1 MGEHCNELSEEAVG
15 RYHSTQRSPSNSKH
29 QKRFP
34 KRIGGWRD
42 KGSMDITIH
51 VQVMRSRNYKAA
63 RKLIAPS
70 SLDLLR
76 SFYSEG
82 LVDNRT
88 FLSWLV
94 LQMCTCN
101 LAQAGFVARLADEY
115 LDGILACRALS
126 RPFVD
131 ACLSKLSEVQ
141 IKSYFLPFCLLT
153 GESDSRFF
161 FQGIPPL
168 Y

>member
-1 MGEHCNELSEEAVG
+1 
-15 RYHSTQRSPSNSKH
+15 
-29 QKRFP
+29 
-34 KRIGGWRD
+34 
-42 KGSMDITIH
+42 MDIPIYI
-51 VQVMRSRNYKAA
+51 QVLLPFSCYSA
-63 RKLIAPS
+63 RRLSPS

-101 LAQAGFVARLADEY
+101 LAQTSFVARLADEY

-131 ACLSKLSEVQ
+131 ASLSKISEVR
-141 IKSYFLPFCLLT
+141 IHNEYCRL
-153 GESDSRFF
+153 
-161 FQGIPPL
+161 IP
-168 Y
+168 

>member
-1 MGEHCNELSEEAVG
+1 MARPG
-15 RYHSTQRSPSNSKH
+15 RDGYPDL
-29 QKRFP
+29 P
-34 KRIGGWRD
+34 IG
-42 KGSMDITIH
+42 
-51 VQVMRSRNYKAA
+51 Y
-63 RKLIAPS
+63 APS
-70 SLDLLR
+70 CADSVRELTSRYSLDLLR

-115 LDGILACRALS
+115 LDGIIACRALS

-131 ACLSKLSEVQ
+131 ACLSKISEVQ
-141 IKSYFLPFCLLT
+141 VVDDACYWL
-153 GESDSRFF
+153 R
-161 FQGIPPL
+161 
-168 Y
+168 

>member
-1 MGEHCNELSEEAVG
+1 MI
-15 RYHSTQRSPSNSKH
+15 STRGLTPS
-29 QKRFP
+29 
-34 KRIGGWRD
+34 
-42 KGSMDITIH
+42 
-51 VQVMRSRNYKAA
+51 Y
-63 RKLIAPS
+63 

-101 LAQAGFVARLADEY
+101 LAQASFVARLADEY

-131 ACLSKLSEVQ
+131 ACLTKISEVGICYAYCCRLYLQ
-141 IKSYFLPFCLLT
+141 VF
-153 GESDSRFF
+153 RFEVHPPRKPSPRLK
-161 FQGIPPL
+161 IP
-168 Y
+168 

>member
-1 MGEHCNELSEEAVG
+1 VLEVSREL
-15 RYHSTQRSPSNSKH
+15 TSPC
-29 QKRFP
+29 
-34 KRIGGWRD
+34 
-42 KGSMDITIH
+42 
-51 VQVMRSRNYKAA
+51 
-63 RKLIAPS
+63 

-88 FLSWLV
+88 FLTWLV

-131 ACLSKLSEVQ
+131 ACLSKISEV
-141 IKSYFLPFCLLT
+141 
-153 GESDSRFF
+153 
-161 FQGIPPL
+161 
-168 Y
+168 

>member
-1 MGEHCNELSEEAVG
+1 MCWQIVRQG
-15 RYHSTQRSPSNSKH
+15 RDGYPDL
-29 QKRFP
+29 P
-34 KRIGGWRD
+34 IG
-42 KGSMDITIH
+42 
-51 VQVMRSRNYKAA
+51 Y
-63 RKLIAPS
+63 APS
-70 SLDLLR
+70 CADLVRELTSRYSLDLLR

-115 LDGILACRALS
+115 LDGIIACRALS

-131 ACLSKLSEVQ
+131 ACLSKVSEVRVVN
-141 IKSYFLPFCLLT
+141 
-153 GESDSRFF
+153 DSC
-161 FQGIPPL
+161 

>member
-1 MGEHCNELSEEAVG
+1 MARQGRDGYPDLPIGYVPSCVDVVRELTS
-15 RYHSTQRSPSNSKH
+15 RY
-29 QKRFP
+29 
-34 KRIGGWRD
+34 
-42 KGSMDITIH
+42 
-51 VQVMRSRNYKAA
+51 
-63 RKLIAPS
+63 

-101 LAQAGFVARLADEY
+101 LAQAGFVVRLADEY
-115 LDGILACRALS
+115 LDGIIACRALS

-131 ACLSKLSEVQ
+131 ACLSKISEVEVVDD
-141 IKSYFLPFCLLT
+141 SYYWLH
-153 GESDSRFF
+153 
-161 FQGIPPL
+161 
-168 Y
+168 

>member
-1 MGEHCNELSEEAVG
+1 
-15 RYHSTQRSPSNSKH
+15 
-29 QKRFP
+29 
-34 KRIGGWRD
+34 
-42 KGSMDITIH
+42 MDI
-51 VQVMRSRNYKAA
+51 QVHIQVKQRFSDCNFMIGLA
-63 RKLIAPS
+63 LTLLS

-88 FLSWLV
+88 FLTWLV
-94 LQMCTCN
+94 LQMCACN

-131 ACLSKLSEVQ
+131 ACLSKISEVRIDIDSSCLHLADLHQ
-141 IKSYFLPFCLLT
+141 IRSSSAREYLPSVENSLKVFLQVRIVSYSP
-153 GESDSRFF
+153 R
-161 FQGIPPL
+161 GI

>member
-1 MGEHCNELSEEAVG
+1 
-15 RYHSTQRSPSNSKH
+15 
-29 QKRFP
+29 
-34 KRIGGWRD
+34 
-42 KGSMDITIH
+42 MDIPIYIQ
-51 VQVMRSRNYKAA
+51 VQLPCSRHSV
-63 RKLIAPS
+63 RGLIALC

-101 LAQAGFVARLADEY
+101 LAQASFVARLADEY

-131 ACLSKLSEVQ
+131 ACLSKISEVR
-141 IKSYFLPFCLLT
+141 IHVEYC
-153 GESDSRFF
+153 
-161 FQGIPPL
+161 
-168 Y
+168 

>member
-1 MGEHCNELSEEAVG
+1 MISARGL
-15 RYHSTQRSPSNSKH
+15 TPS
-29 QKRFP
+29 
-34 KRIGGWRD
+34 
-42 KGSMDITIH
+42 
-51 VQVMRSRNYKAA
+51 Y
-63 RKLIAPS
+63 

-101 LAQAGFVARLADEY
+101 LAQASFVARLADEY

-131 ACLSKLSEVQ
+131 ACLTKISEVR
-141 IKSYFLPFCLLT
+141 ICC
-153 GESDSRFF
+153 DA
-161 FQGIPPL
+161 
-168 Y
+168 

>member
-1 MGEHCNELSEEAVG
+1 
-15 RYHSTQRSPSNSKH
+15 
-29 QKRFP
+29 
-34 KRIGGWRD
+34 
-42 KGSMDITIH
+42 MDIQIHIQVNVLSSLPSSLILTI
-51 VQVMRSRNYKAA
+51 
-63 RKLIAPS
+63 LS

-88 FLSWLV
+88 FLTWLV

-101 LAQAGFVARLADEY
+101 LAQAGFVSRLADEY

-131 ACLSKLSEVQ
+131 ACLSKISEVRFAVTLATCLADPHQ
-141 IKSYFLPFCLLT
+141 IRSSSAREYLPSVENSLKVFLQVCIVSFYP
-153 GESDSRFF
+153 RRMN
-161 FQGIPPL
+161 
-168 Y
+168 

>member
-1 MGEHCNELSEEAVG
+1 VGEHRDELSEEAVG
-15 RYHSTQRSPSNSKH
+15 RYHPTQRTPSNSEH
-29 QKRFP
+29 QECLP
-34 KRIGGWRD
+34 KRIGGRRD
-42 KGSMDITIH
+42 KGSVDITIH
-51 VQVMRSRNYKAA
+51 VQVIRPCNYKTA

-141 IKSYFLPFCLLT
+141 IQSYFFYH
-153 GESDSRFF
+153 F
-161 FQGIPPL
+161 L

>member
-1 MGEHCNELSEEAVG
+1 V
-15 RYHSTQRSPSNSKH
+15 
-29 QKRFP
+29 
-34 KRIGGWRD
+34 
-42 KGSMDITIH
+42 DIPIY
-51 VQVMRSRNYKAA
+51 VQVTLPCVSFPVRGLTS
-63 RKLIAPS
+63 PC

-94 LQMCTCN
+94 LQICTCN
-101 LAQAGFVARLADEY
+101 LAQASFVARLADEY

-131 ACLSKLSEVQ
+131 ACLSKISEVQ
-141 IKSYFLPFCLLT
+141 IITIIVIDATNTY
-153 GESDSRFF
+153 SDSKLVR
-161 FQGIPPL
+161 
-168 Y
+168 